1 MVQHFH
7 IEFIDGILPV
17 QSPTYRPCQVFNK
30 VESEIIEAE
39 IHNLLAQKVVKE
51 VQFVEGQ
58 FLSPIFLRKKKNG
71 EFRLNIFVL
80 VLSMI
85 AC

>member
-7 IEFIDGILPV
+7 IEFIDGIPPV

-71 EFRLNIFVL
+71 EFRLIIFVL